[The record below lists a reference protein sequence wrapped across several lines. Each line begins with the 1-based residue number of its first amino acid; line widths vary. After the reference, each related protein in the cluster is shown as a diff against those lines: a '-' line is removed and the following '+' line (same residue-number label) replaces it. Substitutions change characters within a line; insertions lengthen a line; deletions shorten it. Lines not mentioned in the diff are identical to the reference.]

1 MARRTNKKTYEQ
13 GDRVNIYLSK
23 GVSPEFIKWMNQQT
37 DLSTFFLYA
46 AAKLHEEVGS
56 INVADIAPRRI
67 NIDTSGEETAEEPTT
82 AENSEELDPKQNEE
96 SPDNEGPDE
105 KEEKEPEAWEGTEDL
120 GDSDYI

>member
-1 MARRTNKKTYEQ
+1 MARRTNKKTYAQ

-23 GVSPEFIKWMNQQT
+23 GVSQEFINWMNQQT

-67 NIDTSGEETAEEPTT
+67 NIDTSSEESVEESTPAEK
-82 AENSEELDPKQNEE
+82 SEELDPKLIEE
-96 SPDNEGPDE
+96 NTDNEKTAE
-105 KEEKEPEAWEGTEDL
+105 KEEPEAWAGMDEIEDNE
-120 GDSDYI
+120 YI